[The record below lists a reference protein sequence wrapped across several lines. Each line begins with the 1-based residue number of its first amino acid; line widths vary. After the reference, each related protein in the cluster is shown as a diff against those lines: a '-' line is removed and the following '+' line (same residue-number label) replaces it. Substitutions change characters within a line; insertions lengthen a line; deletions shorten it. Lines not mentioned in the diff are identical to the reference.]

1 MIEARGKVLY
11 LVQST
16 DLFRVIYV
24 YLVEAMSLTD
34 VVIFVSNMQSAMSL
48 YAEMFRSMTICGV
61 RGRWRGHTHAKSYMS
76 RYVVQNR
83 RQTKVDIIK
92 KNHGA

>member
-1 MIEARGKVLY
+1 MVARGKILC

-16 DLFRVIYV
+16 VQFRVIYV

-48 YAEMFRSMTICGV
+48 YAEMFRSMTICAV
-61 RGRWRGHTHAKSYMS
+61 RGRWQGHTHAKSYMR

-83 RQTKVDIIK
+83 QQTKLNIV
-92 KNHGA
+92 NENQGA